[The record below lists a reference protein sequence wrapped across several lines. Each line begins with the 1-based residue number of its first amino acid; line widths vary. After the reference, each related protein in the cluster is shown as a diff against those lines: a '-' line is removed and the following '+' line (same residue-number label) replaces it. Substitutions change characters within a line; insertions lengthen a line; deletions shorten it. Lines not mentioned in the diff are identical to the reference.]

1 MTSAMVLDTPQC
13 ARPKR
18 LRIPTSG
25 ILGRY
30 FIVTYAA
37 VLINA
42 AGLLRFYQGGV
53 HFLTLAFTAA
63 AFLTYCLIY
72 TVPVFLPLLL
82 IDVLLS
88 RPRAQHVISQRLRRW
103 TVCGLAVLGTSLLQ
117 VLIYADRIIF
127 DMYGF
132 HLNGFVWNLVFTR
145 GGIASL
151 GGSDS
156 TNRSIGLIILALI
169 VIQALLLILVV
180 GVPTIRIWMSRM
192 ATRRRV
198 IIALCLAISAGLF
211 ERTTYGVCSLRGYR
225 PVLASSGILPFY
237 MPTTLTKLA
246 QSFGFEVVRR
256 SEFDL
261 DHTSSRTNYPKNP
274 IHRTILP
281 HPPNIV
287 WLVAESLRADMLDPE
302 IMPATWK
309 LAQSSITCKQHYSGG
324 NGTRM
329 GMFSMFYGLYGSF
342 WFPIF
347 QEQRSP
353 VLMDVV
359 RDMGY
364 QMDMFTSASFTYP
377 EFDRTMFVNVP
388 SEKLHEAGTALPWRR
403 DIENID
409 SLIKFIDQRDASKP
423 FMTFMFFESTHAP
436 YHFPSEAIIRR
447 PYLEDLNYATMD
459 LHKDI
464 TPIKNRYINACNH
477 VDSQI
482 SRILTYLS
490 EHGLMDSTVVMVTG
504 DHGEE
509 FMENGRWGH
518 NWGFTDGQTRPP
530 MVLSIPGQGHRE
542 ITHLTS
548 HLDIPAT
555 MLPLLGVTNPPEDYS
570 LGHDILG
577 GDERSYTVICDWNH
591 IALIDEA
598 YKIVLPFRAYGF
610 AEETVTTRDDRPS
623 SDLSDFESFN
633 KKSHL
638 LQLMDDMRAF
648 TR

>member
-1 MTSAMVLDTPQC
+1 MMPAIAMDAAQSTIRRGVGFPNSNL
-13 ARPKR
+13 
-18 LRIPTSG
+18 
-25 ILGRY
+25 LGRY
-30 FIVTYAA
+30 FLVSYAA

-42 AGLLRFYQGGV
+42 AGLLQYLQGGGGA
-53 HFLTLAFTAA
+53 LTVAFTAA

-72 TVPVFLPLLL
+72 LAPVFIPLLL
-82 IDVLLS
+82 LDFFMSRFSLS
-88 RPRAQHVISQRLRRW
+88 RRVGPRARRW
-103 TVCGLAVLGTSLLQ
+103 IICTIAIFGTSLVQ
-117 VLIYADRIIF
+117 VLIYTDRIIF

-145 GGIASL
+145 GGLASL

-156 TNRSIGLIILALI
+156 TNRTIALIIIFLFA
-169 VIQALLLILVV
+169 VQALLLAVVV
-180 GVPTIRIWMSRM
+180 GVPRIQLWLGRLV
-192 ATRRRV
+192 TRRRV
-198 IIALCLAISAGLF
+198 VVAFCLAFGAGMF

-246 QSFGFEVVRR
+246 QSLGFEVVRR
-256 SEFDL
+256 SEFDF
-261 DHTSSRTNYPKNP
+261 DNSSSRVCYPRHP
-274 IHRTILP
+274 IERVTLP

-309 LAQSSITCKQHYSGG
+309 LAQSAVSCSQHYSGG

-347 QEQRSP
+347 DEQRSP
-353 VLMDVV
+353 VMMDVV
-359 RDMGY
+359 HDMGY

-388 SEKLHEAGTALPWRR
+388 ADKLHEAGTALPWRR

-409 SLIKFIDQRDASKP
+409 SLLKFIDQRDVSTP

-436 YHFPSEAIIRR
+436 YHFPSTAVIRR

-482 SRILTYLS
+482 ARVLDYLK
-490 EHGLMDSTVVMVTG
+490 EHDLMDSTIVMVTG

-542 ITHLTS
+542 ITRLTS

-555 MLPLLGVTNPPEDYS
+555 MLPLLGVKNPPADYS

-577 GDERSYTVICDWNH
+577 DTERTYTVICDWYH
-591 IALIDEA
+591 IALINEA
-598 YKIVLPFRAYGF
+598 YKIVLPFKAYGF
-610 AEETVTTRDDRPS
+610 AEETITTRDDKPPPEMKGFE
-623 SDLSDFESFN
+623 DFN
-633 KKSHL
+633 RTHL
-638 LQLMDDMRAF
+638 VQLLNDMRTF
-648 TR
+648 SR